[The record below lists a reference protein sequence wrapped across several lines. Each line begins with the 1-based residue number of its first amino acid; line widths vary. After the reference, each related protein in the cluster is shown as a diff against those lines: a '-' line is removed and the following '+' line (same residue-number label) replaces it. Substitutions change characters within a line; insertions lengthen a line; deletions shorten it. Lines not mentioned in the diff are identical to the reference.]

1 MSPPT
6 RVRWIL
12 EKSLLTPVEE
22 HSGQATIVPPLMDT
36 SSSNSC
42 EHDAHWYS

>member
-6 RVRWIL
+6 RVRWMR
-12 EKSLLTPVEE
+12 ERSLVTLVDV
-22 HSGQATIVPPLMDT
+22 HCGQATTVLPLIET

-42 EHDAHWYS
+42 AQLAH

>member
-12 EKSLLTPVEE
+12 EKSFVTVVEE
-22 HSGQATIVPPLMDT
+22 HCGQATMVPPLIET
-36 SSSNSC
+36 SSSNSWSQLV
-42 EHDAHWYS
+42 HWYS